1 MPREIWAISSIGLRS
16 MEEKIKIVITDN
28 VPEKLNVLFRQAD
41 QVFIAVIV
49 KDNLSLLTEMIKK
62 PLINAKKGRAYG
74 LRDNHS

>member
-1 MPREIWAISSIGLRS
+1 
-16 MEEKIKIVITDN
+16 MEEKIKIAVTHN
-28 VPEKLNVLFRQAD
+28 VPEKLNVLFRQAA
-41 QVFIAVIV
+41 QVFIAVIA

>member
-1 MPREIWAISSIGLRS
+1 
-16 MEEKIKIVITDN
+16 MEEKIKIVITHN

-49 KDNLSLLTEMIKK
+49 KDNLSLLTEMIIK
-62 PLINAKKGRAYG
+62 PLINATKDRAYG

>member
-1 MPREIWAISSIGLRS
+1 
-16 MEEKIKIVITDN
+16 MEEKIKIAITHN
-28 VPEKLNVLFRQAD
+28 VPEKYNVLFRQAA
-41 QVFIAVIV
+41 QVFIAVIA